1 MKRYFYDPARVSPAS
16 FLRGSGIPVY
26 LYGMGNGA
34 EKAFAYLRRCGLSP
48 SGVFASDGYVRGQT
62 FAGFPVLSLSDVAKK
77 EPEGFAA
84 IVSFGCS
91 GAEAR
96 LLFARV
102 EAAGGIVF
110 VPDLPLFGEEWTD
123 EAFLAEHEDEISR
136 ARSLFRDPLSLTL
149 FDALLRCKRTETP
162 ADLFR
167 AAAPQERL
175 YALIEPDSVRKA
187 VDGGA
192 YRGDTAKEMI
202 ARFPSLRELYCFEPD
217 PASFS
222 RLQSLSSER
231 VRLCFY
237 PVGLSS
243 RDDEL
248 PFSGGGN
255 RGAHFGEGG
264 KTLAKT
270 CALDSLP
277 EAAGCDYIKL
287 DVEGCERDA
296 LLGAR
301 ELIRRD
307 RPALAVSVYH
317 RAKDFFSLPLLIAEL
332 CPAYRF
338 YLSRADVCPAW
349 DVILTAVPNEK
360 WKGDVSHE

>member
-1 MKRYFYDPARVSPAS
+1 MKRYFYDPSRVSPAA

-34 EKAFAYLRRCGLSP
+34 EKATAYLARSGLSP
-48 SGVFASDGYVRGQT
+48 SGVFASDGFVRGQA
-62 FAGFPVLSLSDVAKK
+62 FAGFPVLSLSDVAAR
-77 EPEGFAA
+77 EPDGFAA
-84 IVSFGCS
+84 IVSFGCP
-91 GAEAR
+91 GPEAR

-123 EAFLAEHEDEISR
+123 EAFLAKREDEITR
-136 ARSLFRDPLSLTL
+136 ARALYTDPVSLTL
-149 FDALLRCKRTETP
+149 FDALLRCKRTAAP
-162 ADLFR
+162 ADLFS

-175 YALIEPDSVRKA
+175 FDLIKPESVRKA

-202 ARFPSLRELYCFEPD
+202 ARFPALRELLCFEPD

-222 RLQSLSSER
+222 RLQTLSSDC
-231 VRLCFY
+231 VRLRFY
-237 PVGLSS
+237 PAGLSC
-243 RDDEL
+243 RDGEL

-255 RGAHFGEGG
+255 RGAHFAEDG
-264 KTLAKT
+264 KTPAKT

-277 EAAGCDYIKL
+277 EAAGCDWIKL

-296 LLGAR
+296 ILGAR
-301 ELIRRD
+301 ELIIRD
-307 RPALAVSVYH
+307 RPVLSVSVYH
-317 RAKDFFSLPLLIAEL
+317 RAEDLFSLPLLIAEL